1 MVMDSNLV
9 EATLFFVLIGNYVIL
24 RLKYISYFVVLMLGK
39 GSLFCVTIRTL
50 ILANNSHVIA
60 YGGKVPS

>member
-9 EATLFFVLIGNYVIL
+9 EATLVFFLVGNYVIL
-24 RLKYISYFVVLMLGK
+24 RLKYISYFAVLMLGK
-39 GSLFCVTIRTL
+39 GSLLCVTIRTL

-60 YGGKVPS
+60 HGGKVPS